1 LDDGVSI
8 LITGAASGIGAAT
21 ARALARP
28 GASLLLHTRANQ
40 SGLERVAAEVEAKG
54 ARAVLAL
61 GDLAEPDTGAR
72 LVALSVEAFG
82 RVEILVSNAGFP
94 LRPAFGSLTRAEL
107 EYAHATI
114 AGGFFALAT
123 AALPHLRAAGPRGRV
138 VAVSTHNAHLFLPGY
153 LNFPASAS
161 AKAALET
168 MVKSLAL
175 QLAADGVAVN
185 AVAPGLI
192 AKDSSGTE
200 QFLSAAELAALTA
213 RVPMGELGQP
223 ADIAATIAFL
233 CSPAARY
240 ITGQVIHVDGGL
252 VIR

>member
-1 LDDGVSI
+1 MEEDVSI

-28 GASLLLHTRANQ
+28 GASLLLHTKENRE
-40 SGLERVAAEVEAKG
+40 GLERVAAEAGAKG
-54 ARAVLAL
+54 AATVLAL
-61 GDLAEPDTGAR
+61 GDLAEADTGAR
-72 LVALSVEAFG
+72 LVDLAVEAFG
-82 RVEILVSNAGFP
+82 RVDILIANAGFP
-94 LRPAFGSLTRAEL
+94 LRPPFGSLTRAEL
-107 EYAHATI
+107 DYAHAVI

-175 QLAADGVAVN
+175 QLAPDGVTVN

-192 AKDSSGTE
+192 AKDASSAE
-200 QFLSAAELAALTA
+200 QTLSPAEWQALKA
-213 RVPMGELGQP
+213 RIPMGDLGQP
-223 ADIAATIAFL
+223 ADVAATIAFL
-233 CSPAARY
+233 CSAGARY
-240 ITGQVIHVDGGL
+240 LTGQVIHVDGGL
-252 VIR
+252 VIG